1 MFEKITPEQAGIAS
15 AEIAGLIKI
24 LEDTGCVTHDILLM
38 KGDKIFAEH
47 YWEPFHKDF
56 LHRQYSQTKSF
67 VGVAIGLLVDDGK
80 VKLDDPI
87 VSYFPEKLDGPVPE
101 YLAMQTV
108 RDMLMMCT
116 CGDPKIHWLWSED
129 YDRTHI
135 YLNHSSA
142 DHKPGLRWKY
152 DSPGTQVLCSLV
164 EKLSG
169 MPMLAFLKERL
180 FNEMGVFQTAR
191 MLKCKNDDSWGD
203 SAMLCTARD
212 MAAFGLLVMRLG
224 NWNGKQLMSAD
235 YLREATSALVNNDE
249 TGFNGAFRQ
258 GYGYQIWRTRQGFA
272 FVGMGDQLTICIPE
286 KELIFVIHSDNQ
298 GNSAARDIITEAFYH
313 MIVERMA
320 DAPLPA
326 AQPVEV
332 GPLKLSSQKGRNFSP
347 MMEKIAGKTFVCQ
360 KNQPGIVRFSFT
372 FDEKGGQWHYT
383 NAQGDKVLPFYWNE
397 NCYGKFPQDGYPTEH
412 GGLPNTEGYRMNCAT
427 SAAWTNERQL
437 TLRSQI
443 IDVDYGNLTARFAFE
458 DDDADVIMIKNAQS
472 FLLDE
477 YVGAITAKMQ
487 E

>member
-1 MFEKITPEQAGIAS
+1 MFEKMTPEQAGVASGDIA
-15 AEIAGLIKI
+15 ALIKI
-24 LEDTGCVTHDILLM
+24 LEDAGCVTHDLLMM
-38 KGDKIFAEH
+38 KGDKIFAEY

-116 CGDPKIHWLWSED
+116 CGDPKIHWLWSDD

-152 DSPGTQVLCSLV
+152 DSPGSQVLCSLV
-164 EKLSG
+164 EKLAG
-169 MPMLAFLKERL
+169 MPMLEFLKERL

-235 YLREATSALVNNDE
+235 YLREATSPLVNNDE
-249 TGFNGAFRQ
+249 TGFNRHLGQ
-258 GYGYQIWRTRQGFA
+258 GYGYQIWSIRNGFA
-272 FVGMGDQLTICIPE
+272 FVGMADQLTYCIPE
-286 KELIFVIHSDNQ
+286 KDLVFVINSDNQ
-298 GNSAARDIITEAFYH
+298 GNPAAREIISAVFQH
-313 MIVERMA
+313 LIVDKMA
-320 DAPLPA
+320 DTPLPEA
-326 AQPVEV
+326 EPVEI
-332 GPLKLSSQKGRNFSP
+332 GPLKLAAQKGRSFSP
-347 MMEKIAGKTFVCQ
+347 MMEKIAGKTFLCE
-360 KNQPGIVRFSFT
+360 KNQPGIEKFSFT
-372 FDEKGGQWHYT
+372 FDEQGGQWRYT

-397 NCYGKFPQDGYPTEH
+397 NCYGKFPQDGYCTEH
-412 GGLPNTEGYRMNCAT
+412 AGLPGTDGYRYNCAT
-427 SAAWTNERQL
+427 SAAWSSDVQL
-437 TLRSQI
+437 SLRCQL
-443 IDVDYGNLTARFAFE
+443 IDDSYGSFSARFAFE
-458 DDDADVIMIKNAQS
+458 DGDADVILVKSAQA
-472 FLLDE
+472 FILDE
-477 YVGAITAKMQ
+477 YTGAITAKMQ
-487 E
+487 K